1 MKIKI
6 PNGDKSRDGDF
17 FAIDRTMRHGRYSAE
32 CEAYTAII

>member
-6 PNGDKSRDGDF
+6 LNGDKNRDGDF
-17 FAIDRTMRHGRYSAE
+17 FAIDRTMRHSRFSTE